1 MKNIEKIELHFDNII
16 QKYSNINQEKA
27 VEFIKIYRGLFSD
40 LIKTNAFI
48 GKEKDLFKI
57 INDSMSK
64 LNNVPS
70 SKRNGLNFQDAQKII
85 DEIFDIN
92 LNENNN

>member
-1 MKNIEKIELHFDNII
+1 MNDLQKIEQHFNNII
-16 QKYSNINQEKA
+16 DKYSKTNQKKA
-27 VEFIKIYRGLFSD
+27 IEFIKIYRGLFSD

-70 SKRNGLNFQDAQKII
+70 SKRNGLNFQDTQKII

-92 LNENNN
+92 FNENNN

>member
-1 MKNIEKIELHFDNII
+1 MSDLQKIEQHFNNII
-16 QKYSNINQEKA
+16 DKYSKTNQKKA
-27 VEFIKIYRGLFSD
+27 IEFIKIYRGLFSD
-40 LIKTNAFI
+40 LIKTNDFI

-70 SKRNGLNFQDAQKII
+70 SKRNGLNFQDTQKII

-92 LNENNN
+92 FNENNN